1 MSQLRELPDDPTPRS
16 LPRVTLPRAEQRRI
30 MSLRLTY
37 EMIDAAGIE
46 GMTYTGI
53 LQAAQRI
60 YDYINGKVDD
70 GE

>member
-1 MSQLRELPDDPTPRS
+1 MMSQLRELPDD
-16 LPRVTLPRAEQRRI
+16 PRVTLPRAEQRRI

-53 LQAAQRI
+53 LEAAQLI